1 MMSTDERRKT
11 VIEWLEGRIRDL
23 REELNNLE
31 YILSLIK
38 GGGSKEAAPKGRELP
53 TEVKVISA
61 EGNVLA
67 NVIENN
73 ASTRII
79 FTEGFPKDSM
89 PVKSFL
95 LKLLEDKKRSGSLEN
110 YEVIEKRGYIVE
122 LRLTGITSDKLMKE
136 LELALKY
143 VWRNLGDK

>member
-1 MMSTDERRKT
+1 MSLDDKRKT
-11 VIEWLEGRIRDL
+11 VIEWLESRVKEI

-31 YILSLIK
+31 YLLSILK
-38 GGGSKEAAPKGRELP
+38 EGSPKEAKSKTRELP
-53 TEVKVISA
+53 SEVKVISA
-61 EGNVLA
+61 EGDVLA
-67 NVIENN
+67 NVIENDT
-73 ASTRII
+73 STRII

-95 LKLLEDKKRSGSLEN
+95 LKLLEDKKASGSLEN

-122 LRLTGITSDKLMKE
+122 LRLTGVTSDKVMKE

-143 VWRNLGDK
+143 VWRNLGNR

>member
-1 MMSTDERRKT
+1 MSMDERRKA

-31 YILSLIK
+31 YVLNLLK
-38 GGGSKEAAPKGRELP
+38 GGTLKEASSKARELP

-61 EGNVLA
+61 DGDVLA
-67 NVIENN
+67 NVIEND

-79 FTEGFPKDSM
+79 FTEGFPKDSV

-95 LKLLEDKKRSGSLEN
+95 LKLLEDKKSSGSLED

-143 VWRNLGDK
+143 VWRNLGNK